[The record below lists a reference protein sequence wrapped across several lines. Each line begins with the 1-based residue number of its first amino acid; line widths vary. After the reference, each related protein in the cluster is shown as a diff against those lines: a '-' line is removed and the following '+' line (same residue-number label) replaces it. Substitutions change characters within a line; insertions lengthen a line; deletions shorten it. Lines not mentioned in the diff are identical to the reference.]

1 MQLRQKSYIWVTNG
15 GSMKKQTTTKV
26 VKTLRKKTSEYPTH
40 LDATSMMA
48 NEPYVPYNAQHGVLV
63 LDNEFSYKQFKKM
76 ADQLQFTVAEWAQ
89 ILHLSDRTIQRY
101 AASNQAFEG
110 IYADRLRQIHQL
122 MQHGFAVF
130 KKPVFFVEWLKK
142 DKLILGQMFNFQ
154 SLSSTEGIRALDNQ
168 LGRIEYGVFA

>member
-1 MQLRQKSYIWVTNG
+1 
-15 GSMKKQTTTKV
+15 MKKYVTAKSA
-26 VKTLRKKTSEYPTH
+26 KPLRKKSIEYPPV
-40 LDATSMMA
+40 LDESMLLR
-48 NEPYVPYNAQHGVLV
+48 EPMEAYITDRKVLV

-101 AASNQAFEG
+101 AANNQAFEG
-110 IYADRLRQIHQL
+110 IYADRLRQINHL

-142 DKLILGQMFNFQ
+142 DKSVLGQLLNFQ
-154 SLSSTEGIRALDNQ
+154 SLFSSEGIRALDNQ